1 MLLFTDRELVEEGE
15 LKRLIMRGICRMFP
29 LRSAPTFRID
39 NAVILCDVDLENFAS
54 AHQLRSAL
62 AVHRSAESP
71 VVFLLRERNHHTESQ
86 ARALG
91 ASDLLSGEEG
101 INAALRQLMAKFPF
115 LNAHQ
120 SCVPPETQLAI
131 EDLLEPN
138 TWNAAGNYGGLIDAG
153 AQAVLDAIEA
163 EGIQHWMNEVL
174 SYDNLTYQHCLL
186 VAGTAAAFG
195 SSLGFSREDKVLL
208 TTAGFAHDVGKAFI
222 PLEILNKQTALD
234 AAEIANVRRHPMIG
248 YAILKE
254 HGVQNGDVLSCVRS
268 HHELLDGSGYPAGL
282 MGNSLPDLVKMVT
295 ICDVFSAL
303 VERRT
308 YKQPVTSEAAYDYLT
323 DNEQWFDQALVR
335 AFRRSILPT

>member
-1 MLLFTDRELVEEGE
+1 MLLFTDRELVQEGE
-15 LKRLIMRGICRMFP
+15 LKRLIMRGVCRMFP
-29 LRSAPTFRID
+29 IHAAPTIKVK
-39 NAVILCDVDLENFAS
+39 NALILCDIDLENLAS
-54 AHQLRSAL
+54 ASMLRLAL
-62 AVHRSAESP
+62 AVHRAPDSP
-71 VVFLLRERNHHTESQ
+71 VVFLLRDRNHHTESQ

-91 ASDLLSGEEG
+91 ANDMLSGDEG
-101 INAALRQLMAKFPF
+101 FNAALRQLMNKYPF
-115 LNAHQ
+115 LSAHQ
-120 SCVPPETQLAI
+120 SCVPPEAQLAI
-131 EDLLEPN
+131 EDLLEAN
-138 TWNAAGNYGGLIDAG
+138 IWHAAGNYEGLIDAG
-153 AQAVLDAIEA
+153 AQAVLDAVEA
-163 EGIQHWMNEVL
+163 EGIHHWMEEVM

-222 PLEILNKQTALD
+222 PLEILNKETALD

-254 HGVQNGDVLSCVRS
+254 HGVQNTDVLSCVRS

-282 MGNSLPDLVKMVT
+282 TGNSLPDLVKMVT
-295 ICDVFSAL
+295 VCDVFSAL

-308 YKQPVTSEAAYDYLT
+308 YKKPVTSEAAYDYLT
-323 DNEQWFDQALVR
+323 NNGQWFDQALVR